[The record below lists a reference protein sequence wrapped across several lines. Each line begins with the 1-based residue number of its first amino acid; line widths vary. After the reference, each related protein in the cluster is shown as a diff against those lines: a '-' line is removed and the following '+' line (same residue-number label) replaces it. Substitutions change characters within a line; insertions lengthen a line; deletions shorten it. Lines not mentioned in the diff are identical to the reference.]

1 MGTIQIFHA
10 IFVDKNDLEHK
21 IKEGYVK
28 DHFAQHYFGELC
40 DKRKVKDIIFL
51 DMLLKWK

>member
-10 IFVDKNDLEHK
+10 IFVDINDFERK
-21 IKEGYVK
+21 ISEEYVK
-28 DHFAQHYFGELC
+28 DHFAQQYFGELC

-51 DMLLKWK
+51 DVLLKWK